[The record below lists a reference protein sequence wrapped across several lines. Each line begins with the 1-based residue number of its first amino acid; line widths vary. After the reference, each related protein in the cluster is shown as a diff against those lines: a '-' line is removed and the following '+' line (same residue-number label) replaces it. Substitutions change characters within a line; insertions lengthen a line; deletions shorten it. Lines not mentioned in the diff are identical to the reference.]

1 MTAIDTDTVHEY
13 LVAEHAEVI
22 EAVRECAVAAAT
34 AGVDDA
40 GRSDTN
46 AVRRGTEVCL
56 REAGVW
62 EGLPSVLVGCVELTG
77 ERLGATPVPAP
88 PYVAATATG
97 VVLRATLGAGRLVV
111 AVDALAVDR
120 EREGGTS
127 GVRLR
132 PRPDDVPTTDLVR
145 VSWLT

>member
-1 MTAIDTDTVHEY
+1 MTAIDTDAVHEY

-22 EAVRECAVAAAT
+22 EAVRECATAAAT
-34 AGVDDA
+34 AGTDDA

-46 AVRRGTEVCL
+46 AVRRGTETCL

-62 EGLPSVLVGCVELTG
+62 EELPSVLVGCVERTG
-77 ERLGATPVPAP
+77 EQLGATPVPAP

-97 VVLRATLGAGRLVV
+97 VVLRATLGTGRLVV
-111 AVDALAVDR
+111 AVDALGVDR
-120 EREGGTS
+120 EEEGET

-132 PRPDDVPTTDLVR
+132 PRSSDVRTADLVCVTWR
-145 VSWLT
+145 T